1 MITRNVIMRN
11 QKDVMEF
18 VHIMEQ
24 YSYTVEVS
32 LGGETMNAKSVLG
45 MLALGFNKVMKME
58 IHAESA
64 DDLLDAAGRFIC
76 TQFGQA
82 V

>member
-18 VHIMEQ
+18 VHIVEQ
-24 YSYTVEVS
+24 YPYTVDVS

-45 MLALGFNKVMKME
+45 MLALGFNRVMKMD
-58 IHAESA
+58 IQADSA
-64 DDLLDAAGRFIC
+64 DDLLGAVGRFVC